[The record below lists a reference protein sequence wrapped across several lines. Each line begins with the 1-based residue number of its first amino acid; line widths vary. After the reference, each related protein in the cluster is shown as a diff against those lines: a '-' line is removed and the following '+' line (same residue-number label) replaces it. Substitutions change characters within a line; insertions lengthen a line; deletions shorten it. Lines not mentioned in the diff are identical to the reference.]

1 MKFCVIG
8 LGRLGYHVATVL
20 AENGM
25 EVMGIDSDASI
36 IASIRDKITQAICAR
51 VVDEESLRSMGVD
64 TMDTVIVAV
73 GDNFS
78 QSILITALLKKRLN
92 IPRIITRAINEIHK
106 DILKLIGAD
115 TVIIPEKE
123 VGIRLADNLSSPFT
137 DLIRLTKDFSISVIK
152 VPESFINKSIAELN
166 FYEQY
171 EVRCFGIQTGEKIE
185 PTDPDHI
192 IQPGDKLIFGGF
204 NKDLEKVARL

>member
-25 EVMGIDSDASI
+25 EVLGIDSDAAI

-51 VVDEESLRSMGVD
+51 VLDEDSLRSMGVD
-64 TMDTVIVAV
+64 RMDTVIVAV
-73 GDNFS
+73 GENFA
-78 QSILITALLKKRLN
+78 QSILITALLKKRLH
-92 IPRIITRAINEIHK
+92 IPRIITRAVNEIHK
-106 DILKLIGAD
+106 DILKLVGAD

-123 VGIRLADNLSSPFT
+123 VGLRLADNLSSPFT
-137 DLIRLTKDFSISVIK
+137 DLIRLTKDFSICVLQ
-152 VPESFINKSIAELN
+152 VPQTFIGKTITELN
-166 FYEQY
+166 LYEQY
-171 EVRCFGIQTGEKIE
+171 EVRCFGIQTGERIE
-185 PTDPDHI
+185 PTDNEHI

-204 NKDLEKVARL
+204 NKDLEKLPKA

>member
-8 LGRLGYHVATVL
+8 LGRLGYHVATGL

-25 EVMGIDSDASI
+25 EVMGIDSDPTI

-51 VVDEESLRSMGVD
+51 VIDEDSLRSMGVEH
-64 TMDTVIVAV
+64 MDTVIVAV
-73 GDNFS
+73 GENFA
-78 QSILITALLKKRLN
+78 QSVLITALLKKRLN
-92 IPRIITRAINEIHK
+92 IPRIITRATDEIHK
-106 DILKLIGAD
+106 DILKLVGAE

-152 VPESFINKSIAELN
+152 APDSFIDKTIAELN
-166 FYEQY
+166 FYERY

-185 PTDPDHI
+185 PTDPDHVVR
-192 IQPGDKLIFGGF
+192 PGDKLIFGGF
-204 NKDLEKVARL
+204 NKDLEKLARL